1 MENTSL
7 KLNKVREK
15 YPKIIKEVRGKGLLI
30 GLCLYK
36 DQTNFIKK
44 LQDNNLL
51 SVRASENVVRLLP
64 PLNVKK
70 RELNLALKILSK
82 VCKDYR

>member
-1 MENTSL
+1 MIVCNKIALFGELEEN
-7 KLNKVREK
+7 LNAMGFLV
-15 YPKIIKEVRGKGLLI
+15 
-30 GLCLYK
+30 
-36 DQTNFIKK
+36 K

-70 RELNLALKILSK
+70 RVLNLALKILSK